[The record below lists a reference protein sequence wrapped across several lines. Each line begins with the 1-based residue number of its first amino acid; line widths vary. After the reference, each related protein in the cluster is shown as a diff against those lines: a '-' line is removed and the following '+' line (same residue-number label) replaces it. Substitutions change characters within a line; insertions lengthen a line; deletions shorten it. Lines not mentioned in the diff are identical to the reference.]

1 MWRVVGIDAQ
11 GQRLGEPLAGISSI
25 DLEEFRLGLDDF
37 LEVET
42 AEEGLGPAFN
52 GASCAVCH
60 NVPVVGGGG
69 TIAEIRAAGRDAQG
83 RPVPLS
89 A

>member
-1 MWRVVGIDAQ
+1 MRPIGAAAILLVAALVSRVVGIDAQ

-42 AEEGLGPAFN
+42 AEEDSALRSTA
-52 GASCAVCH
+52 
-60 NVPVVGGGG
+60 
-69 TIAEIRAAGRDAQG
+69 RAAQ
-83 RPVPLS
+83 S
-89 A
+89 ATTSR